1 VTHAPAKPL
10 TAELSATRATRVRWF
25 PILALVFTATMIN
38 YLNRTVFGIAK
49 PLLVSDLHID
59 PVWAGLLGSAF
70 QWSYAAAQ
78 LPAGALL
85 DRLGTRLTY
94 TLSLVGWSVFT
105 LMQGAVS
112 GVGAMIGARVGLGLF
127 EAPCFPANS
136 RVLAHWFPQDERARA
151 NSIYSV
157 GMFAGIAFLSVPLFW
172 LTETYGWRDLFVLTG
187 VLGIVF
193 GFLWY
198 LVYREPHESRLAN
211 RAEIEHIVAGGG
223 LKTQAAKTEFR
234 WSYVKKLLSTRLMI
248 CASVAQFGTNA
259 VLTFFLID
267 FVNYL
272 IVQRHMAFLNAGF
285 YAALPYMA
293 AAVGGVVGGQ
303 ISDQL
308 LKSGKG
314 ANLARKLPIAVG
326 LLLAA
331 CLPVVS
337 YIPAD
342 ENWLVIL
349 VMSVVFFGQGAS
361 NLGWTVLSDIAPKQL
376 VGLSAGFFNLITN
389 LSGIITPIAIGII
402 LQYTGSY
409 DLSFAFIGALPL
421 LGALLYIFAMGD
433 IKRME
438 FTE

>member
-1 VTHAPAKPL
+1 MTHALEKPL
-10 TAELSATRATRVRWF
+10 TAELPAERATKVRWF
-25 PILALVFTATMIN
+25 PILALVFMATMIN

-49 PLLVSDLHID
+49 PLLVTDLHID

-94 TLSLVGWSVFT
+94 TLSLIGWSVFT

-136 RVLAHWFPQDERARA
+136 RVLAHWFPQHERARA

-172 LTETYGWRDLFVLTG
+172 LTQTYGWRVLFFLTG
-187 VLGIVF
+187 VIGVVF
-193 GFLWY
+193 GVLWY
-198 LVYREPHESRLAN
+198 LVYREPHESHLAN
-211 RAEIEHIVAGGG
+211 EAEINYIVAGGG
-223 LKTQAAKTEFR
+223 LKTQGAKAEFR

-272 IVQRHMAFLNAGF
+272 IVQRHMAFLSAGF

-293 AAVGGVVGGQ
+293 AAVGGLVGGQ

-308 LKSGKG
+308 LKRGQG
-314 ANLARKLPIAVG
+314 ANLARKLPITVG

-331 CLPVVS
+331 CLPIVS

-361 NLGWTVLSDIAPKQL
+361 NLGWTVLSDIAPRQL

-421 LGALLYIFAMGD
+421 LGAILYVFAMGD

>member
-1 VTHAPAKPL
+1 MV
-10 TAELSATRATRVRWF
+10 
-25 PILALVFTATMIN
+25 
-38 YLNRTVFGIAK
+38 
-49 PLLVSDLHID
+49 
-59 PVWAGLLGSAF
+59 
-70 QWSYAAAQ
+70 
-78 LPAGALL
+78 
-85 DRLGTRLTY
+85 
-94 TLSLVGWSVFT
+94 
-105 LMQGAVS
+105 
-112 GVGAMIGARVGLGLF
+112 
-127 EAPCFPANS
+127 
-136 RVLAHWFPQDERARA
+136 
-151 NSIYSV
+151 
-157 GMFAGIAFLSVPLFW
+157 
-172 LTETYGWRDLFVLTG
+172 
-187 VLGIVF
+187 
-193 GFLWY
+193 
-198 LVYREPHESRLAN
+198 
-211 RAEIEHIVAGGG
+211 
-223 LKTQAAKTEFR
+223 
-234 WSYVKKLLSTRLMI
+234 

-272 IVQRHMAFLNAGF
+272 IVQRHMTFLNAGF
-285 YAALPYMA
+285 FAALPYMA

-303 ISDQL
+303 ISDRL
-308 LKSGKG
+308 LKNGKG
-314 ANLARKLPIAVG
+314 ANLARKLPIVMG

-331 CLPVVS
+331 CLPIVS

-342 ENWLVIL
+342 QNGLVIF

-361 NLGWTVLSDIAPKQL
+361 NLGWTVLSDIAPRQL